1 MCRWVHMI
9 VLMFV
14 NLLEF
19 LYFIKKAVYRD
30 DALAVFKNMRGPQAE
45 KIKKDF
51 QNVFRKKI

>member
-1 MCRWVHMI
+1 MI